1 MQLAE
6 QISIYTQEHWK
17 QVGFKNQNTSKVK
30 PGKQSL
36 LLYHNI
42 RIFFCFILINL
53 QLNATEYTLS
63 KKNPHLSIAL
73 AIPVIDNNYSYYS
86 YVVNN

>member
-17 QVGFKNQNTSKVK
+17 QVGFKNQNTSKDK

-36 LLYHNI
+36 LLYHNTHNI

-63 KKNPHLSIAL
+63 KKILICVHCS
-73 AIPVIDNNYSYYS
+73 SYTCYRQ
-86 YVVNN
+86 